1 MKLAAHPTKAFTLV
15 EVLISTSIFLL
26 AITAILTALLLF
38 LRIHHSYSATAAFSS
53 KVRVNH
59 EKMMQELRNAI
70 DVTEASDKNLTI
82 DIRDLAGVQWKVEY
96 YAPGGGTRLLR
107 KATPTSGTPI
117 VTEVY
122 DKLTNYSFKYYG
134 RDGTDLGATPSDK
147 KKIRGIQLEVTPKAR
162 PSMFFGSD
170 AETLRLAG
178 TATVSNAV
186 ILLRNAQPSS

>member
-1 MKLAAHPTKAFTLV
+1 MKLPAHPTKAFTLV

-59 EKMMQELRNAI
+59 EKMMQELRNA
-70 DVTEASDKNLTI
+70 VAVSEATDKTLTI
-82 DIRDLAGVQWKVEY
+82 SILDLAGLQWTVKY
-96 YAPGGGTRLLR
+96 YPEAGGTRLLR
-107 KATPTSGTPI
+107 KASPTSGTPI

-122 DKLTNYSFKYYG
+122 DKLTTYSFKYYG
-134 RDGTDLGATPSDK
+134 RDGADLSAPPSDL